1 MGFFLQPDQHGDR
14 IDDHSMLKAALKFYT
29 DTFKGRSFVSNKEM
43 TAALAA
49 RIAETN
55 SEFQSKPAEE
65 WAPYFDAA
73 RKLLGIEPC

>member
-1 MGFFLQPDQHGDR
+1 MGYFIEPERRTGNADIHP
-14 IDDHSMLKAALKFYT
+14 MLKAALRFYI
-29 DTFKGRSFVSNKEM
+29 DAFKDRAFISSEEM
-43 TAALAA
+43 TEALAA

-55 SEFQSKPAEE
+55 SEFHSKSAKE